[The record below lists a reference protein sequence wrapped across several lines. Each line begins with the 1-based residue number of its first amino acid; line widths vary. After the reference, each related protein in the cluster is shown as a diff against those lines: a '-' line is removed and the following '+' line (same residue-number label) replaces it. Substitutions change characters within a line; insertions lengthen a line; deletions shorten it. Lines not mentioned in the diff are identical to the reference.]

1 MNTTS
6 CVRTKRLT
14 ALLLAILL
22 AAAVPFAGLSAS
34 AAGMVGA
41 PVIAGTPPFAYL
53 VTGLKVESGADTVK
67 LYQDANMQSYATYTG
82 EYEIPEQIYDADSL
96 TMYTVNEIGGAIGDS
111 IPGALERVP
120 ARKIGLP
127 GTIVLIGARAFAN
140 SGVQELTFPTSVQR
154 VQGDAFLG
162 VSLQTLTL
170 SVTEKATLTSSGTYQ
185 NGESGLAVVLPHAV
199 TNLRVQEPLR
209 VSSSMTIPGDVEMQG
224 GNLLLDA
231 RADVTVS
238 GTLSGAGLIEVSN
251 AAVLTVHSVSG
262 FSGRIN
268 LVGADSKL
276 VNRSSAV
283 LSVYNSEGKL
293 IDVLPG
299 ESSTGETQVT
309 EPEDDPSL
317 YPQIT
322 QNEGGRVVV
331 SERGKVIEIIPD
343 IGYRIEEVVING
355 FSMGTISRYEFAQI
369 TPSNTVV
376 VTFAQ
381 GQGEIGPD
389 APTYFVDVSSSSP
402 YAEAI
407 YFLVNNG
414 ICSGVGGGR
423 FAPQER
429 ADRATLLFLLKQ
441 LERYDADFAVK
452 CEKFEIPYDDVPQG
466 KWYTEAVGWA
476 VNTGIWNRAE
486 KFYPGRFITRE
497 EFALALYRYT
507 RARGYAAY
515 QEAGRYHA
523 YVDSTLL
530 VYESRQAMTWAATV
544 GYLKVNDRK
553 LNPAGAIT
561 RGELAQALATY
572 LRIN

>member
-1 MNTTS
+1 MNNKS
-6 CVRTKRLT
+6 CGRTKRLT
-14 ALLLAILL
+14 ALLLALLL

-41 PVIAGTPPFAYL
+41 PVISGSPAFVYL

-67 LYQDANMQSYATYTG
+67 LYQDENMQSYAAYTG
-82 EYEIPEQIYDADSL
+82 DYEIPELVYDTDSL
-96 TMYTVNEIGGAIGDS
+96 TMYTVNEISGAIGDN
-111 IPGALERVP
+111 IPGALEGVP

-127 GTIVLIGARAFAN
+127 GTIATIGARAFAN
-140 SGVQELTFPTSVQR
+140 SGVQELTFPTSVRR
-154 VQGDAFLG
+154 VQSDAFLG
-162 VSLQTLTL
+162 VVLQTLTL
-170 SVTEKATLTSSGTYQ
+170 NVTERATLTSSSSYL
-185 NGESGLAVVLPHAV
+185 NGESGLSVLLPHPV
-199 TNLRVQEPLR
+199 TGLRVQEPLR
-209 VSSSMTIPGDVEMQG
+209 VSSSMRIPDDVEMQG

-231 RADVTVS
+231 RTEFAID

-251 AAVLTVHSVSG
+251 AATLTVYNVSG
-262 FSGRIN
+262 FTGRIN
-268 LVGADSKL
+268 LVGPEAKL
-276 VNRSSAV
+276 VNRSSS
-283 LSVYNSEGKL
+283 LISVYNSEGKL

-299 ESSTGETQVT
+299 ESSTGETPVE
-309 EPEDDPSL
+309 EPKDDPAL

-331 SERGKVIEIIPD
+331 SERGKVVEIIPD
-343 IGYRIEEVVING
+343 NGYKIEEVVING
-355 FSMGTISRYEFAQI
+355 FSMGSISRYEFAEI
-369 TPSNTVV
+369 TPANTVV
-376 VTFAQ
+376 VTFAL
-381 GQGEIGPD
+381 GQEEVGPD

-407 YFLVNNG
+407 YFLVRNG
-414 ICSGVGGGR
+414 ICTGVGGGR

-452 CEKFEIPYDDVPQG
+452 CEKFEIPYDDVPAN

-497 EFALALYRYT
+497 EFAVALYRYT

-523 YVDSTLL
+523 YADSTLL
-530 VYESRQAMTWAATV
+530 AYESRQALTWAATV
-544 GYLKVNDRK
+544 GYLKVDNRA
-553 LNPAGAIT
+553 LNPAGGVT